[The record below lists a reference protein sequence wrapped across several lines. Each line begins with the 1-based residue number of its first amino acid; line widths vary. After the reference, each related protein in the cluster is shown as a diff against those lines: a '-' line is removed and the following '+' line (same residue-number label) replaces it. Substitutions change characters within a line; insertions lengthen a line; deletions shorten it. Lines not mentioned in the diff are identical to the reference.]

1 MLRELGLK
9 PLLNLNLRLGGT
21 GAALAM
27 SIVEASCRIIGQM
40 SIDDAGVSK
49 KL

>member
-1 MLRELGLK
+1 
-9 PLLNLNLRLGGT
+9 
-21 GAALAM
+21 M

-40 SIDDAGVSK
+40 STFDDAGVSK